1 MDEYTN
7 RPPDLSDEKLEWN
20 SDSSW
25 ADYIESLSP
34 IIEAI
39 AAKYTGDFALREDAV
54 QNAKIELLHQY
65 PEEVRG
71 YESYI
76 RGETTEDRWQEVL
89 KSFCL
94 TVAKN
99 EILTTLACQ
108 TTGNLY
114 VGRSQVVKVEDVD
127 GGTKRV
133 KKHMPARY
141 VSLDQMIE
149 DGGIQISDKGDF
161 CWNTQMKEET
171 ENEEGS

>member
-1 MDEYTN
+1 MDEHDG
-7 RPPDLSDEKLEWN
+7 PPGLSDERLEWN
-20 SDSSW
+20 TDASW
-25 ADYIESLSP
+25 IDYIESLSST
-34 IIEAI
+34 IEAI

-71 YESYI
+71 YENYI
-76 RGETTEDRWQEVL
+76 RGKTTEERWQEIL
-89 KSFCL
+89 KSYCL

-114 VGRSQVVKVEDVD
+114 VGRSQIVKVEAED
-127 GGTKRV
+127 GNIKRV

-149 DGGIQISDKGDF
+149 DGGMQVSDTGEF
-161 CWNTQMKEET
+161 SWNTHTKEET